1 MNPFTFFLAL
11 VAFVCLLHQIGSMKL
26 NKDSQAKTHTR
37 K

>member
-1 MNPFTFFLAL
+1 MNPFTFFAAL

-26 NKDSQAKTHTR
+26 NKDSQSTIHTR